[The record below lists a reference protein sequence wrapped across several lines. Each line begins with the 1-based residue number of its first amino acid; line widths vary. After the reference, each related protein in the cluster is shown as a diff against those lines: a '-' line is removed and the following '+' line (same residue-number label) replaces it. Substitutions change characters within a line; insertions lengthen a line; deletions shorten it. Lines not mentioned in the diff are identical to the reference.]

1 MTDWIYSVVLIVP
14 QQSQND
20 ANLMA
25 EVLGHG
31 PNNFSIALSGDGNEP
46 ATHYG
51 CRAQAQQSFV
61 DFLNALKSG
70 QIQEIEGI
78 TNSQLTSV
86 VEGLVYDT
94 NGSDGYEH
102 FNRVITENN
111 LQKIM
116 GENS

>member
-20 ANLMA
+20 ANLVA

-31 PNNFSIALSGDGNEP
+31 PDNFSVPLSSSGNEP

-51 CRAQAQQSFV
+51 CRTQAQQSFV
-61 DFLNALKSG
+61 DFLNALKLG

-86 VEGLVYDT
+86 VDGLIYDT
-94 NGSDGYEH
+94 NGTDGYEH

-111 LQKIM
+111 LQIIM
-116 GENS
+116 GEN